1 MLTGTTKSGFK
12 YEINESIWQDMLYME
27 AMDES
32 NTNGFAFVKAAKR
45 FFGDDYD
52 RACEHVKREDGLIL
66 AEDLGKIMNEIA
78 EASEEGKKL
87 SI

>member
-1 MLTGTTKSGFK
+1 
-12 YEINESIWQDMLYME
+12 
-27 AMDES
+27 MDES

-45 FFGDDYD
+45 FFGDGEQLERLY
-52 RACEHVKREDGLIL
+52 EHVKREDGLIL
-66 AEDLGKIMNEIA
+66 AEDIGKVINEIA